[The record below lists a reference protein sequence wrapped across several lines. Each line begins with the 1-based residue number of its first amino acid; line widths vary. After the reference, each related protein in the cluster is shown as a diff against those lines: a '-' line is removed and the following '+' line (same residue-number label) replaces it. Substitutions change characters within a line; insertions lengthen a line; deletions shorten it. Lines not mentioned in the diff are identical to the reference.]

1 MTNFPDGFYPRA
13 RFKLRSVNDPGQ
25 AKVVEALYAD
35 RPEYFSLKVYHGGYF
50 TGMPGR
56 TYDYGSITFVDFLKV
71 HEFTVSEMYL
81 IYPEF
86 GYGFIPRNLRFYFKH
101 PVGDLDTG
109 LFPLRNSEDV
119 TLLTSYI
126 GVNGVREIELYVVTE
141 ELNEDKGKDVKTGTW
156 RPHVRENASVCRRL
170 F

>member
-1 MTNFPDGFYPRA
+1 MTNFLDGFYPRA
-13 RFKLRSVNDPGQ
+13 RFQLRFVNEPGQ
-25 AKVVEALYAD
+25 AEVVEELYAD

-56 TYDYGSITFVDFLKV
+56 TYDYCSITFVDILKV
-71 HEFTVSEMYL
+71 HEFIVSEMYL

-86 GYGFIPRNLRFYFKH
+86 GYGLIPRNLWFYFKH
-101 PVGDLDTG
+101 PIGDLDTR

-126 GVNGVREIELYVVTE
+126 GVNWVREIELYVVTE
-141 ELNEDKGKDVKTGTW
+141 ELNEDTRKDVKIGTW
-156 RPHVRENASVCRRL
+156 RPHVREDVPVCRRL

>member
-1 MTNFPDGFYPRA
+1 MSPAKQRLLKSFMRTNLSILA
-13 RFKLRSVNDPGQ
+13 SK
-25 AKVVEALYAD
+25 
-35 RPEYFSLKVYHGGYF
+35 F
-50 TGMPGR
+50 TM
-56 TYDYGSITFVDFLKV
+56 V
-71 HEFTVSEMYL
+71 
-81 IYPEF
+81 EF

-101 PVGDLDTG
+101 PVGDLDIG

-141 ELNEDKGKDVKTGTW
+141 ELNEDTGKDIKSGTW
-156 RPHVRENASVCRRL
+156 RPHVREDAPVCRRL

>member
-1 MTNFPDGFYPRA
+1 MTNFPDGLYPRA
-13 RFKLRSVNDPGQ
+13 RFQLRSVNEPGQ
-25 AKVVEALYAD
+25 AEVVEELYAD

-56 TYDYGSITFVDFLKV
+56 AYDYGSITFVDFLKV
-71 HEFTVSEMYL
+71 HEFNVSEMYL

-86 GYGFIPRNLRFYFKH
+86 GYGFIPMNLRFYFKH

-141 ELNEDKGKDVKTGTW
+141 ELNEDTGKDVKSGTW
-156 RPHVRENASVCRRL
+156 RPHVREDAPVCRRL